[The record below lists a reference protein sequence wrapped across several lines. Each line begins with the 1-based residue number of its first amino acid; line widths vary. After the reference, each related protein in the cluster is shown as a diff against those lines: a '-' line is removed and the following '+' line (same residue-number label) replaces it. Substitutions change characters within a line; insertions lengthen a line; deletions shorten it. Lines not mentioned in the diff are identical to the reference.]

1 MDNKK
6 TKNAVFAFSAA
17 AALLASLR
25 YAPEFRNTVPV
36 SACVLLLFLLCRDR
50 TGEWDG
56 KSPMKTALAAAAVLT
71 MLPFLYRIYSS
82 VPLGRWKW
90 PVLAAAGVIVAVF
103 YIMAYL
109 RLGTLFSPVERETLP
124 ERDALSR
131 TEWIAVALSA
141 VAVITVCSKSSPLYP
156 MNDWVDAHCFFTVG
170 KSMLSGKV
178 LYRDVYEQKGFWL
191 YAFHALASLVSR
203 RTFLGVWLLEIVEAF
218 FFLLF
223 SYKTIRLLTG
233 KNTAAVVPLM
243 AAFVYTLPSFC
254 HGDSAEEMCLP
265 MLAFAL
271 YLSTSSALR
280 RQPLRFRE
288 WLWIGITSGLV
299 FWIKYSLV
307 GFYVGWALV
316 PLFAALRRRDY
327 RSVGRMVGGVAAG
340 VAAVTAPVILYF
352 AFHGAMRDLW
362 TVYFYNNIF
371 LYNNSGSLLSMLR
384 NSVGS
389 SFHFSAALYAL
400 MLFSMPYALK
410 KCPAGLCVQTAL
422 ALGAL
427 CAAIFRTKIA
437 YNYYSFILAAFSV
450 FFFAMAA
457 ELGQRF
463 LSWRPAGKTVLSAG
477 LAALIVVMTCEN
489 LYLLRVPREEMPQY
503 RFDRIISQQE
513 DPSLLN
519 YDFLDGG
526 FYTVSGIV
534 PTCRFFC
541 GLNITLPEL
550 REEQEACIREGKVD
564 FIVTRN
570 RKLDSPLYRCVDR
583 SEMYFEGFV
592 WYYSLYARNDVLPQ
606 LPEAP

>member
-1 MDNKK
+1 MEKTTVKK
-6 TKNAVFAFSAA
+6 IVFAVSAA
-17 AALLASLR
+17 VTLLSSMI
-25 YAPEFRNTVPV
+25 YAPKFTQTVPV
-36 SACVLLLFLLCRDR
+36 SLCIVFMYLLCRGR
-50 TGEWDG
+50 GARDG
-56 KSPMKTALAAAAVLT
+56 RSFTNTALAAAAVLT

-90 PVLAAAGVIVAVF
+90 PVLAAAGVIMAVF

-156 MNDWVDAHCFFTVG
+156 MNDWVDAQCFFTVG

-203 RTFLGVWLLEIVEAF
+203 KTFLGVWILEIVEAF

-271 YLSTSSALR
+271 YIGVRSALR
-280 RQPLRFRE
+280 REDVRFRD

-299 FWIKYSLV
+299 FWIKFSMV

-316 PLFAALRRRDY
+316 PLFVSLYRRDF
-327 RSVGRMVGGVAAG
+327 RAVGRMIGGVAAG
-340 VAAVTAPVILYF
+340 VGIVTAPVIVYF
-352 AFHGAMRDLW
+352 AFHGALKDLW
-362 TVYFYNNIF
+362 TAYFYNNIF
-371 LYNNSGSLLSMLR
+371 LYNNEGSLLKMLLKTM
-384 NSVGS
+384 GG
-389 SFHFSAALYAL
+389 SFHFSAGLYAL
-400 MLFSMPYALK
+400 MLFAMPYALK
-410 KCPAGLCVQTAL
+410 KCPPGLCVQTAL
-422 ALGAL
+422 ALGGL
-427 CAAIFRTKIA
+427 CAAIFRSSTVYI
-437 YNYYSFILAAFSV
+437 YYSFILAAFSV

-463 LSWRPAGKTVLSAG
+463 LSWRPAGKTALSAA
-477 LAALIVVMTCEN
+477 LAAAIIALCCGN
-489 LYLLRVPREEMPQY
+489 LYLLRVSREEMPPY
-503 RFDRIISQQE
+503 EFDRIISQQE
-513 DPSLLN
+513 DPTLLN
-519 YDFLDGG
+519 YTFLDGG

-534 PTCRFFC
+534 PTCKYFC
-541 GLNITLPEL
+541 TLNLTLPEMW
-550 REEQEACIREGKVD
+550 EEQGTCIREGRTD
-564 FIVTRN
+564 FVVTRDYA
-570 RKLDSPLYRCVDR
+570 LDSPLYRCVGR
-583 SEMYFEGFV
+583 SEMFFEDSVWHYF
-592 WYYSLYARNDVLPQ
+592 LYARNDVLPQ
-606 LPEAP
+606 LPEVIV